1 MDAKLEKILPLVQ
14 KPGRYT
20 GGELNSV
27 MKSADE
33 VSLRFA
39 FCFPDTYEIG
49 MSHLGLKILYSLI
62 NDRDDAWCERFFAP
76 ATDME
81 EQMREHN
88 IPLFAIESKDPLTDF
103 DVIGFTL
110 QYELSFST
118 ILNMLDLGG
127 VPLLAKDRHDLKN
140 LVIAG
145 GPCASNAEPLCDF
158 IDVFQLGDGEELM
171 NEFLDLYKEYK
182 EAGKSKEEFL
192 VAASKIEGIYVPSLY
207 DVSYKADGT
216 IEAVTPKCGAP
227 AVVHKRVVKDMDKC
241 PFPDRF
247 IVPFIEIVH
256 DRVSA
261 EIFRGCIRGCRFC
274 QAGFIYRPIRE
285 KSPEVINEQAYN
297 LIKNTG
303 YDEVSL
309 ISLST
314 SDYTQ
319 IQPLLS
325 DMIDWT
331 QEKNVNISLPSLRVD
346 NFSDEL
352 VEKMKLIRKSG
363 LTFAPEAGSQ
373 RLRDAIN
380 KNITE
385 DEIMSTVRIAFKSGW
400 TTVKLY
406 FMLGLP
412 TETQEDVEEI
422 INLSRRIVSEYF
434 RMEDRPKGKQLN
446 INISASSFV
455 PKPHTPFQWEPQDT
469 REELTKK
476 RDYLYDQT
484 RVPKSH
490 IHLSAHKINTIFLEA
505 VFARGD
511 RRLGPVILEAWKNG
525 CKLDSWDEEFKF
537 DTWMEAFKT
546 CGVDPEWYANRRRD
560 YDEVLP
566 WDHLDYGITKEFL
579 MRESEKAKRSETTSH
594 CRIQCAACG
603 ASALNGGECGA
614 KC

>member
-1 MDAKLEKILPLVQ
+1 MREDLERILPLVQ
-14 KPGRYT
+14 KPARYT

-27 MKSADE
+27 VKNAED
-33 VSLRFA
+33 VDIRFA

-62 NDRDDAWCERFFAP
+62 NEREDAWCERFFAP
-76 ATDME
+76 ADDME
-81 EQMREHN
+81 AQLRDNN
-88 IPLFAIESKDPLTDF
+88 IPLFAVESKDPLGDF
-103 DVIGFTL
+103 DIIGFTL

-127 VPLLAKDRHDLKN
+127 IPVLAKDRRDLKN

-145 GPCASNAEPLCDF
+145 GPCASNPEPLCDF

-182 EAGKSKEEFL
+182 ARGASKEEFL
-192 VAASKIEGIYVPSLY
+192 RAAASIDGIYVPSLY
-207 DVSYKADGT
+207 EALYNDDGT
-216 IEAVTPKCGAP
+216 LKAVVPKDGAP
-227 AVVHKRVVKDMDKC
+227 SIVHKRVVKDLDTAYYPDK
-241 PFPDRF
+241 F
-247 IVPFIEIVH
+247 IVPFLEIVH
-256 DRVSA
+256 DRVVA
-261 EIFRGCIRGCRFC
+261 EVFRGCIRGCRFC

-285 KSPEVINEQAYN
+285 KTPETIETQAAE

-303 YDEVSL
+303 YDEIGL

-314 SDYTQ
+314 SDYTG

-325 DMIDWT
+325 NMIDWT
-331 QEKNVNISLPSLRVD
+331 QQKKINITLPSLRVD

-352 VEKMKLIRKSG
+352 VEKMKLIRRSG

-385 DEIMSTVRIAFKSGW
+385 DEILDTARLAFKGGW

-412 TETQEDVEEI
+412 TETWEDVEDI
-422 INLSRRIVSEYF
+422 IGLSRKIVSEYF
-434 RMEDRPKGKQLN
+434 RMEDKPKGKGLTVN
-446 INISASSFV
+446 VSASSFV

-476 RDYLYDQT
+476 REYLIEQS

-511 RRLGPVILEAWKNG
+511 RRLGKVLYEAWKSG
-525 CKLDSWDEEFKF
+525 CKLDSWDEHFRF
-537 DTWMEAFKT
+537 DLWEEAFKK
-546 CGVDPEWYANRRRD
+546 CEIDPEWYANRRRE
-560 YDEVLP
+560 YEEVLP
-566 WDHLDYGITKEFL
+566 WDHLDYGISKEFL
-579 MRESEKAKRSETTSH
+579 IRENEKAKKSQTTEN
-594 CRIQCAACG
+594 CRIKCAACG